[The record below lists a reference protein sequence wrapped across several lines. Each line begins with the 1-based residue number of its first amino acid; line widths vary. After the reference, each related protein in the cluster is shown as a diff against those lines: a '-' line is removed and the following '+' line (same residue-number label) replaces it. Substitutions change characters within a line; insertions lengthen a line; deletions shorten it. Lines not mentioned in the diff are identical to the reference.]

1 MSTALA
7 VQNGRVAVEP
17 YIDREK
23 IELIKNTILKG
34 ATDLELQMFLNL
46 CETKRLDPLSRQIYC
61 IRQRNG
67 SLQMFPS
74 IDGLRVIAE
83 RTGNY
88 GGQTEPYWCGPD
100 GVWRD
105 VWLDDGA
112 PSAAKVGV
120 WKRGYEHPTWGVA
133 TFKSYGAGKANNWT
147 SMPDVMLAKCAEAL
161 ALRKAFPQDMSG
173 LYIREEFGDTE
184 TPELQHNAPQFSV
197 TPAKSAPV
205 IAEVIDA
212 STGEVQTP
220 KETADQKKLA
230 LGIAIKELRE
240 SLGWDA
246 ERVRQEAAERSLS
259 LNSVAGLMA
268 MVTVLQEYVATAKA
282 QAQDD
287 DEEDYEALEA
297 EAEAA
302 EQPTLLDADV
312 APISRGHWDD

>member
-1 MSTALA
+1 MSSSLA
-7 VQNGRVAVEP
+7 TQNGHVAVEP

-23 IELIKNTILKG
+23 IQLIKDTILKG

-100 GVWRD
+100 GVWHD

-120 WKRGYEHPTWGVA
+120 WKRGFEHPTWGVA
-133 TFKSYGAGKANNWT
+133 TFKSYGTGKANNWT

-161 ALRKAFPQDMSG
+161 ALRKAFPHDMSG
-173 LYIREEFGDTE
+173 LYIREEFSE
-184 TPELQHNAPQFSV
+184 AEASEPPHNAPQAIV
-197 TPAKSAPV
+197 APLRPTPV
-205 IAEVIDA
+205 VAEVVDA
-212 STGEVQTP
+212 NTGEIAPT
-220 KETADQKKLA
+220 KETAEQKKLA
-230 LGIAIKELRE
+230 LGNAIKELR
-240 SLGWDA
+240 SKLGWGPDDVRAEA
-246 ERVRQEAAERSLS
+246 ERQKVS
-259 LNSVAGLMA
+259 LNAVAGLVK
-268 MVTVLQEYVATAKA
+268 MVEVLESYVAAVENP
-282 QAQDD
+282 
-287 DEEDYEALEA
+287 DEEEEGYEGI
-297 EAEAA
+297 EAA
-302 EQPTLLDADV
+302 QGTLIDAET
-312 APISRGHWDD
+312 APIDRWAD